1 MGVLDVSL
9 AGGWGVSQESCT
21 HFRFPAPMTSW
32 PPTLLTEFIIF
43 CLHLLLIPVTVVVIV
58 RVMLHVLEA
67 ETGHDGHV
75 RTHLLGAPVGRD
87 GGGSAGQAGEGRGPA
102 QG

>member
-1 MGVLDVSL
+1 MEVL
-9 AGGWGVSQESCT
+9 GGPCFWLGRWGVSQESCT
-21 HFRFPAPMTSW
+21 HFCLPAPVTSW

-67 ETGHDGHV
+67 ETGHIRHM
-75 RTHLLGAPVGRD
+75 RTHLLGAPVGGM
-87 GGGSAGQAGEGRGPA
+87 GGRLCWTGRRR
-102 QG
+102 